1 MEYLEETGQREDTLV
16 IFMSDHGEM
25 NGDHGL
31 YWKGAYFYEALVHIP
46 LILSCPS
53 LFRRG
58 LKSDALVELVDL
70 APTLMELTGQEV
82 PYYMQGK
89 VSFPF

>member
-1 MEYLEETGQREDTLV
+1 MGPWP
-16 IFMSDHGEM
+16 
-25 NGDHGL
+25 L

-46 LILSCPS
+46 LIMSCPS
-53 LFRRG
+53 LFKSG

-82 PYYMQGK
+82 PVLYAGEESSSYSDRAGG
-89 VSFPF
+89 SPSS

>member
-1 MEYLEETGQREDTLV
+1 MGPWPLC
-16 IFMSDHGEM
+16 
-25 NGDHGL
+25 
-31 YWKGAYFYEALVHIP
+31 WKGAYFYEALVHIP
-46 LILSCPS
+46 LIMSCPS
-53 LFRRG
+53 LFKSG

-89 VSFPF
+89 ESSSYSDRTGGTPSS